1 MPPLSAAAHH
11 SFRAASGRQYAAGWL
26 AAGLVLRCG
35 TVQGPWGQAQGA
47 VQATQD
53 AQVGTCVR
61 QLRQLRVCVS
71 CGGFQVRCQ
80 TLMNCKLL
88 CKETVLKTVQNVEH
102 ATHHCCPL
110 LPLVPAT
117 HPGMHVLI
125 QRTNCGWHCRPPV
138 SPCPSINPFLSL
150 SHLARASTHCMQV
163 PVQHPGFCRGP
174 GSRHT
179 PALRLVGTLQ
189 APAPAGGLQPTERA
203 TTVRLGAH
211 KGGLLRGL
219 EVGRRPKP
227 LVCNLHNGR

>member
-1 MPPLSAAAHH
+1 M
-11 SFRAASGRQYAAGWL
+11 
-26 AAGLVLRCG
+26 
-35 TVQGPWGQAQGA
+35 
-47 VQATQD
+47 
-53 AQVGTCVR
+53 
-61 QLRQLRVCVS
+61 CVS
-71 CGGFQVRCQ
+71 CGGFQVGCQ
-80 TLMNCKLL
+80 ALMDCKLL
-88 CKETVLKTVQNVEH
+88 CKEALLKGVTR
-102 ATHHCCPL
+102 HCCPS

-117 HPGMHVLI
+117 DSGMHVLI
-125 QRTNCGWHCRPPV
+125 QRTNCRQHCRPPG
-138 SPCPSINPFLSL
+138 SRCPSIIPFLSL
-150 SHLARASTHCMQV
+150 SRLAPASTHCMQV